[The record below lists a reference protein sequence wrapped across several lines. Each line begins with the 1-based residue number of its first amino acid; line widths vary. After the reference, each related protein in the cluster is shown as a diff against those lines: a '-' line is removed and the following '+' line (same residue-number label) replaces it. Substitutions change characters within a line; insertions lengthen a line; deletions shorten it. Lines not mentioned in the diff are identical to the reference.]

1 MALNGARKGMIEL
14 LPVDDA
20 EPAFE
25 HSPLLK
31 GALLTLEYIETNG
44 PIGLT
49 PSKAL
54 KRYFVE
60 WAAEA
65 FAWPHYTAEELYY
78 LNKVLNEADFVP
90 LFMLHDLLISL
101 KLVRHQKGA
110 MHITK
115 LGKQLRSHSG
125 ALWAVLAERIFG
137 GFNVTPYERYE
148 VPFVGNW
155 DVFLGVINVETHSG
169 CTDDHLCET
178 LFGSRRADQGMRHV
192 NLRSAFY
199 VHCLRSLVWLGL
211 LHESTVGEGLN
222 RQRIFTKSPL
232 WFAALRL
239 ETDTFII
246 ERQVH

>member
-1 MALNGARKGMIEL
+1 MIEL
-14 LPVDDA
+14 LPLDDT

-25 HSPLLK
+25 CSPLLK

-65 FAWPHYTAEELYY
+65 FAWPQYTAEELYY
-78 LNKVLNEADFVP
+78 LNKVLNEVDFVP

-115 LGKQLRSHSG
+115 LGKQLRSHPG
-125 ALWAVLAERIFG
+125 FLWAVLAERILR
-137 GFNVTPYERYE
+137 GFDANPYARYE
-148 VPFVGNW
+148 VPIVGNW
-155 DVFLGVINVETHSG
+155 DVFLNVINVEAHPG
-169 CTDDHLCET
+169 CTDDHLCDV
-178 LFGSRRADQGMRHV
+178 LFGSRRADHGLEHV
-192 NLRSAFY
+192 KLRSAFY

-239 ETDTFII
+239 ETDTLVI

>member
-1 MALNGARKGMIEL
+1 MIEL

-20 EPAFE
+20 EPAFV

-49 PSKAL
+49 PAKAL

-65 FAWPHYTAEELYY
+65 FAWPQYTAEELYY

-115 LGKQLRSHSG
+115 LGKQLRYHPG
-125 ALWAVLAERIFG
+125 ALWAVFG
-137 GFNVTPYERYE
+137 
-148 VPFVGNW
+148 
-155 DVFLGVINVETHSG
+155 
-169 CTDDHLCET
+169 
-178 LFGSRRADQGMRHV
+178 
-192 NLRSAFY
+192 
-199 VHCLRSLVWLGL
+199 
-211 LHESTVGEGLN
+211 
-222 RQRIFTKSPL
+222 
-232 WFAALRL
+232 
-239 ETDTFII
+239 ETDFQRFRRHPICK
-246 ERQVH
+246 V

>member
-1 MALNGARKGMIEL
+1 MIEL

-20 EPAFE
+20 EPAFV

-49 PSKAL
+49 PAKAL

-65 FAWPHYTAEELYY
+65 FAWPQYTAEELYY

-115 LGKQLRSHSG
+115 LGKQLRYHPG
-125 ALWAVLAERIFG
+125 ALWAVLAKRIFG
-137 GFNVTPYERYE
+137 GFDVTPYARYE

-155 DVFLGVINVETHSG
+155 DVYLNVINVEAHMG
-169 CTDDHLCET
+169 CTDDHLCAV
-178 LFGSRRADQGMRHV
+178 LFGSVRGQPGLAHA

-211 LHESTVGEGLN
+211 LHETTTGEAL
-222 RQRIFTKSPL
+222 RRERIFSKTPL
-232 WFAALRL
+232 WFAALWL
-239 ETDTFII
+239 ETDPLVPD
-246 ERQVH
+246 RQVH

>member
-1 MALNGARKGMIEL
+1 MIEL

-20 EPAFE
+20 EPAFV

-65 FAWPHYTAEELYY
+65 FAWPHHTAEELYY

-90 LFMLHDLLISL
+90 LFMLHDLLNSL
-101 KLVRHQKGA
+101 KLVRRKKGA
-110 MHITK
+110 VHITK
-115 LGKQLRSHSG
+115 LGKQLRSHPG
-125 ALWAVLAERIFG
+125 ALWAVLAQRICT
-137 GFNVTPYERYE
+137 GFYVTPYARYE

-155 DVFLGVINVETHSG
+155 DVYLNVINVEAHLG
-169 CTDDHLCET
+169 CTDDRLCEV
-178 LFGSRRADQGMRHV
+178 LFGSIKGQHGLAHA

-199 VHCLRSLVWLGL
+199 IHCLRSLVWLGL
-211 LHESTVGEGLN
+211 MHETTTGEALS
-222 RQRIFTKSPL
+222 RERIFSKTPL

-239 ETDTFII
+239 ETDPLVPD
-246 ERQVH
+246 RHVH

>member
-1 MALNGARKGMIEL
+1 MIEL
-14 LPVDDA
+14 LPLDDT

-25 HSPLLK
+25 CSPLLK

-65 FAWPHYTAEELYY
+65 FAWPQYTAEELYY

-90 LFMLHDLLISL
+90 LFMLQDLLISL

-115 LGKQLRSHSG
+115 LGKQLRSHPG
-125 ALWAVLAERIFG
+125 FLWAVLAERILR
-137 GFNVTPYERYE
+137 GFDANPYARYE
-148 VPFVGNW
+148 VPIVGNW
-155 DVFLGVINVETHSG
+155 DVFLNVINVEAYP
-169 CTDDHLCET
+169 
-178 LFGSRRADQGMRHV
+178 GSPTII
-192 NLRSAFY
+192 Y
-199 VHCLRSLVWLGL
+199 VTSCLAA
-211 LHESTVGEGLN
+211 EGP
-222 RQRIFTKSPL
+222 IMDWSMSS
-232 WFAALRL
+232 
-239 ETDTFII
+239 
-246 ERQVH
+246 

>member
-1 MALNGARKGMIEL
+1 MIEL

-25 HSPLLK
+25 HSPLLR

-65 FAWPHYTAEELYY
+65 FAWPHYTAEELYRRK
-78 LNKVLNEADFVP
+78 KVLNEGDFMP

-101 KLVRHQKGA
+101 KLVRRQKGA
-110 MHITK
+110 VHITK
-115 LGKQLRSHSG
+115 LGKQLRSHPG

-137 GFNVTPYERYE
+137 GFSVTPYVSFE
-148 VPFVGNW
+148 VPFGGNW
-155 DVFLGVINVETHSG
+155 DIFLNVINVEAHLG
-169 CTDDHLCET
+169 CSNEHLCKV
-178 LFGSRRADQGMRHV
+178 LLGSFRAQHGLTHQH
-192 NLRSAFY
+192 LKYPSYSQCLYPFY
-199 VHCLRSLVWLGL
+199 VQCLRLLVWLGL
-211 LHESTVGEGLN
+211 LHETMTGKASLRG
-222 RQRIFTKSPL
+222 RIFTKTPL

-239 ETDTFII
+239 ETDTFVI
-246 ERQVH
+246 ERQAH